1 MKFTHMLRIHI
12 KQNIISALTGLKHL
26 IEWKAF
32 VEYSNDMDDSY
43 QNIEEYNPNKKRT
56 ILIVFDDMIADI
68 LSSKK
73 LIKIIYQRKKTK
85 HFSCFYCT
93 N

>member
-1 MKFTHMLRIHI
+1 MLRIHI

-56 ILIVFDDMIADI
+56 ILIVFDDI
-68 LSSKK
+68 L
-73 LIKIIYQRKKTK
+73 
-85 HFSCFYCT
+85 
-93 N
+93 

>member
-1 MKFTHMLRIHI
+1 MKFTYMLRIHI

-56 ILIVFDDMIADI
+56 ILIVFDGR
-68 LSSKK
+68 L
-73 LIKIIYQRKKTK
+73 LIFLVVK
-85 HFSCFYCT
+85 
-93 N
+93 NL

>member
-1 MKFTHMLRIHI
+1 MKFTYMLRIHI

-56 ILIVFDDMIADI
+56 ILIVFDDI
-68 LSSKK
+68 L
-73 LIKIIYQRKKTK
+73 
-85 HFSCFYCT
+85 
-93 N
+93 